1 MIHGKGEEP
10 EENVERIVDVER
22 SDTSIDKAIADE
34 IKTNTNFS
42 KEIQQENWL
51 KTYWRPMMGWLYMLI
66 CLMDFVVFPIFAMIL
81 PVILKSAGVIK
92 TDYVPWQS
100 LTLSNGGLLHLAF
113 GAILGITAWTRGQE
127 KLFKIQ

>member
-34 IKTNTNFS
+34 IKTNTNSS